1 MLWAQGDMELLASV
15 RASNFCEFHNTQD
28 LSYISPGCDVLSR
41 LKYGFR
47 SQGFPIFSN
56 NVIEF
61 EKNIFDISVQNIEN
75 S

>member
-1 MLWAQGDMELLASV
+1 MELLASV

-56 NVIEF
+56 NIIEF
-61 EKNIFDISVQNIEN
+61 EKIYLIFLFRIS
-75 S
+75 